1 LKRKENSFN
10 GVSVLSETSKLEFYV
25 PNNIDVKMNSDLGD
39 ITAENVSGNID
50 LNTDLGDISMRKLEG
65 KINSVTSLGDIDGE
79 YILISDNSKF
89 NTSLGDIDVQ
99 LSNPLSDCSLDLSS
113 SMGKVKVDRPELKK
127 KSGSQLNIGNG
138 KLKVIMETSLG
149 SIKVR

>member
-1 LKRKENSFN
+1 MKNLYFAILLL
-10 GVSVLSETSKLEFYV
+10 LSPFFVFSQHLYE
-25 PNNIDVKMNSDLGD
+25 
-39 ITAENVSGNID
+39 ID
-50 LNTDLGDISMRKLEG
+50 LN
-65 KINSVTSLGDIDGE
+65 KIEKDVLPVKMTLSKAPQTNQVTYSFPATVPGTYD
-79 YILISDNSKF
+79 
-89 NTSLGDIDVQ
+89 THGDIDVQ

-113 SMGKVKVDRPELKK
+113 SLGKVKVDRPELKK

>member
-1 LKRKENSFN
+1 
-10 GVSVLSETSKLEFYV
+10 
-25 PNNIDVKMNSDLGD
+25 
-39 ITAENVSGNID
+39 

-65 KINSVTSLGDIDGE
+65 KINSVTPLGDIDGE

-113 SMGKVKVDRPELKK
+113 SLGKVKVDRPEFKK

-138 KLKVIMETSLG
+138 KFKIVMETALG